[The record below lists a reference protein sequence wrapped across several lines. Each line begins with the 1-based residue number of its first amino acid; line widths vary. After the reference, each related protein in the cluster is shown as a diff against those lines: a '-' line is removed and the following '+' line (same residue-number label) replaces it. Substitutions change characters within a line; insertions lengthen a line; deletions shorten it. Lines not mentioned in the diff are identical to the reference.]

1 MTSRSTR
8 ARRLTSLRE
17 ERSASEAYISS
28 NRSWARTN
36 CPRRPFCRALRSWE
50 EARPVFPTPAAPM
63 KTIFSACR
71 YELQVGEGAHLLL
84 RDAGLALEGERFERP
99 LLGQAGALDP
109 PGECG
114 LLAGVPLGAQQ
125 GPEQLMV
132 GEVLLL
138 GGGKLL
144 IEDLGDLGQTKR
156 CEQLCDLVSH
166 RRRPRGRACGRSLGR
181 CVAGPCAR
189 SGRCRSA
196 RSEIGR

>member
-63 KTIFSACR
+63 KTIFSDLR

-84 RDAGLALEGERFERP
+84 REAALELEGERFERP

-114 LLAGVPLGAQQ
+114 LLAGGPLGAQQ
-125 GPEQLMV
+125 GHEQLMV

-138 GGGKLL
+138 AAGKFRSRVSA
-144 IEDLGDLGQTKR
+144 DLG
-156 CEQLCDLVSH
+156 
-166 RRRPRGRACGRSLGR
+166 
-181 CVAGPCAR
+181 
-189 SGRCRSA
+189 
-196 RSEIGR
+196 